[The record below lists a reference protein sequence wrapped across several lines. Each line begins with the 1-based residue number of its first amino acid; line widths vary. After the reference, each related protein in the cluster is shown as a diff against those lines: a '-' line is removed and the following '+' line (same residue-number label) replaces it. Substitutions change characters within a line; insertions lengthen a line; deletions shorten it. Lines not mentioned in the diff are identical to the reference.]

1 MPARLAHRAVS
12 ALGWVGFTVVM
23 LWAVAFLAGV
33 AVPRTVD
40 GPHRVG
46 TATAVA
52 VDVALLLLFAA
63 QHSVMARRSVKSWL
77 RRRIPAALER
87 TTYVLATNVCLALLF
102 LLWQPFGA
110 TVWDLDGA
118 AAWALWAL
126 CAAGWALAVAATFS
140 VDHLELTGLRQAGW
154 GRRPVERTSELQIS
168 GLYSVVRHPL
178 MTGLVLAFW
187 VTPSMSASHLLFAA
201 GATAY
206 VLVGM
211 AFEERDLRRAF
222 GAAYDDY
229 ARRVP
234 ALVPGLVGQ
243 PD

>member
-1 MPARLAHRAVS
+1 MPARLTHRAVS
-12 ALGWVGFTVVM
+12 ALGWAGFTAVM

-33 AVPRTVD
+33 VVPRTVD

-46 TATAVA
+46 TAAAVA
-52 VDVALLLLFAA
+52 VDLALLLLFAA

-77 RRRIPAALER
+77 RRRIPAPLER

-102 LLWQPFGA
+102 LLWQPFGP
-110 TVWDLDGA
+110 TVWDIDGA
-118 AAWALWAL
+118 AAWVLWAV
-126 CAAGWALAVAATFS
+126 CAAGWALAVAATFA

-154 GRRPVERTSELQIS
+154 GRAVQRTTELQTS

-201 GATAY
+201 AATAY

-222 GAAYDDY
+222 GTAYDDY